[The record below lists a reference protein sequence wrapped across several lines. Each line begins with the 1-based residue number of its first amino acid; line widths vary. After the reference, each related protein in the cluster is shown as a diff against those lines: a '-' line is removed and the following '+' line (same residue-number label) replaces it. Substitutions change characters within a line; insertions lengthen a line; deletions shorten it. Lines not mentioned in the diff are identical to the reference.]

1 MKKMMG
7 IVFRHAKKELSDK
20 TDTVVNQALFTVKM
34 YAYLGLALGSIIG
47 IGVIA
52 LICKLLGIF

>member
-1 MKKMMG
+1 MG

-34 YAYLGLALGSIIG
+34 YTYLGLALGSIIG